1 MVNLWLMQR
10 SNIKEFSMSTILLIE
25 DNKDTARMVIKI
37 MQPRNHTVIHA
48 AAGLDGL
55 KLARSEQPDLI
66 LVDMDLPDI
75 EGKIVVHQ
83 LRAEPRFKDT
93 PILAFTAENTPRAK
107 RLALSFGC
115 NDFIAKPIDTRT
127 FPELLEQF
135 LEIVAVNE

>member
-1 MVNLWLMQR
+1 MQH
-10 SNIKEFSMSTILLIE
+10 SNIKEASMSLILLIE
-25 DNKDTARMVIKI
+25 DNKDTARMVAKI
-37 MQPRNHTVIHA
+37 MQPRNHTVLHTIT
-48 AAGLDGL
+48 GLDGL
-55 KLARSEQPDLI
+55 KLARTEMPDLI

-83 LRAEPRFKDT
+83 LRSEVRFKDT

-127 FPELLEQF
+127 FPVYIEQF
-135 LEIVAVNE
+135 LKATVVTE